1 MADELVSPF
10 SSRNRGAHAQI
21 DEDFPE
27 SARMASFISCAQAL
41 RSNISPVGEMLPW
54 SCSALL
60 CKCPRLNDPS
70 SQSDRTAQSDAID
83 LLMKLPWERAYD
95 FCERLHGHLAQEAVY
110 PCTYDNQE
118 AVVVAR
124 SDVQLFFSS
133 ELERLFLE
141 ENLAF
146 EFSDGLVR
154 RRGRRH
160 TVDRVSRAEVVLGDV
175 RLAGARKHFSK
186 ALRYFRSVTDPDP
199 ENAVKEAVCAVEA
212 AGKVLFPEA
221 KGATL
226 DDLIKWLEGNE
237 AGEVPKAIG
246 RTFTGLYGFRNG
258 GDGVAHGGASGGPAT
273 PAIAEYALAVAA
285 SQIILLVD
293 LASLQEGEIP
303 F

>member
-27 SARMASFISCAQAL
+27 SARIGLLHILRAGLEKQYLAGWRDVALELQRIAREVPASY
-41 RSNISPVGEMLPW
+41 
-54 SCSALL
+54 
-60 CKCPRLNDPS
+60 DPS